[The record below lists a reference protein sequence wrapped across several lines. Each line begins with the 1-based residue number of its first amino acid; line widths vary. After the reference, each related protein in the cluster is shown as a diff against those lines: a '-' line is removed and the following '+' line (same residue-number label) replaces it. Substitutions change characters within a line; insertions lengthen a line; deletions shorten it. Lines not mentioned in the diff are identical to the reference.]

1 MKLSIVAI
9 GDELLIGQVIDT
21 NSGWIARETAQYGWE
36 IKNVQVVA
44 DDKDEIK
51 QAIDRAFKATD
62 VVITTGGLGPTK
74 DDITKQTLCEFFGG
88 ELIYDKA
95 VEKNVLEVVAKRG
108 LKINDLTAAQAYV
121 PSSCEVIQN
130 KVGTAPIMWFEKE
143 GKILV
148 SLPGVPFE
156 MQEMMRS
163 AVIPKLKDRLE
174 NDTNIEHHTFI
185 IIDHS
190 ESVLAGKLEKFENEL
205 PEFVH
210 MAYLPQPGLIRIRLT
225 ARHKDKSL
233 IDSKME
239 ELTEQLKAIL
249 DKSIICFEDKTPA
262 EILGQLLKEKGL
274 TISTA
279 ESCTGGNIA
288 HQITQV
294 AGSSEYYKGSVVSY
308 ANEVKETVLNVDKNI
323 LNKEG
328 AVSEPVVRMMA
339 EGVAKLLNTDC
350 SISTSGIAGPGGGS
364 KEKPIGTV
372 WMAITCQGETLS
384 KVCHFAG
391 NRDRVINHTTMI
403 SLIYLIKK
411 LAK

>member
-51 QAIDRAFKATD
+51 QAIERAFKATD

-88 ELIYDKA
+88 ELIYDKT

-108 LKINDLTAAQAYV
+108 LKTNDLTAAQAYV

-156 MQEMMRS
+156 MQEMMQS
-163 AVIPKLKDRLE
+163 AVIPKLKNRLE

-190 ESVLAGKLEKFENEL
+190 ESVLAGKLEKFENKL
-205 PEFVH
+205 PEFIH

-233 IDSKME
+233 IDSKMKE
-239 ELTEQLKAIL
+239 STEQLKSIL
-249 DKSIICFEDKTPA
+249 GKSIICFEDKTPA

-308 ANEVKETVLNVDKNI
+308 ANEVKENVLNVDKDT
-323 LNKEG
+323 LDKGG

-339 EGVAKLLNTDC
+339 EGVAKLLDTDC

-364 KEKPIGTV
+364 KEKPVGTV
-372 WMAITCQGETLS
+372 WMAITCQGKTLS
-384 KVCHFAG
+384 TVCHFAG
-391 NRDRVINHTTMI
+391 NRDRVINHATMI
-403 SLIYLIKK
+403 ALIYLIKE